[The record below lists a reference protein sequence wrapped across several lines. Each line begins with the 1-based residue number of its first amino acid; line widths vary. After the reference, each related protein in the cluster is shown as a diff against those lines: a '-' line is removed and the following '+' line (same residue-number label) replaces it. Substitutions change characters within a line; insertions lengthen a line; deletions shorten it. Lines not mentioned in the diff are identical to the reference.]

1 MLDTLRKIF
10 SGAKAAYHRRW
21 PRLLMGEP
29 IRLKLPNGENSP
41 AMLTQLSGGGARIQ
55 ISKRLNPGDEVS
67 LEFTIASGEH
77 HIVAARVVHSVKEDH
92 GFSWLCGIRFI
103 GVAYEELER
112 IAEFVEE
119 EQHRRKVGFAMPRS

>member
-1 MLDTLRKIF
+1 MFDSLRKIF

-29 IRLKLPNGENSP
+29 VRVKLRSGEDRP
-41 AMLTQLSGGGARIQ
+41 AMLTQLNGGGARIQ
-55 ISKRLNPGDEVS
+55 ISQRLNPGDEVA
-67 LEFTIASGEH
+67 LEFCIASGEH
-77 HIVAARVVHSVKEDH
+77 HTVAARVVHALKEER
-92 GFSWLCGIRFI
+92 GFSWLCGIRFV